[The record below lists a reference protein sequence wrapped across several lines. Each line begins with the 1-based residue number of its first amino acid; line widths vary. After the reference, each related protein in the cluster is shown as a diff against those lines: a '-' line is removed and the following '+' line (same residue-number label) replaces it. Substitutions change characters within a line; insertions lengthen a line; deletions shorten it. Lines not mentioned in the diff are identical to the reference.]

1 MELSWS
7 TFVLELINFLV
18 LVWILKRFLYKP
30 ILEVIA
36 RRKAGI
42 EQVRAEA
49 EDLHA
54 SAEQLRQQ
62 YEGRLAAWNRERQQ
76 ARDDLKRELEAERSR
91 GIEECRRELEE
102 EREKAQAVEASRQ
115 ADALALVQHT
125 ALAQGAGFASRL
137 LAAGAGADTQAG
149 LVELV
154 IAGLPQLPEERV
166 AAIRSSMAQT
176 PGDIVV
182 TSAFALTGDQRG
194 RLEQALSTI
203 TGTAT
208 PPRFELD
215 SELLAGV
222 RIKAGS
228 WILGCNLKD
237 ELDGMTEL
245 ASAQ

>member
-76 ARDDLKRELEAERSR
+76 ARDDLKRELE
-91 GIEECRRELEE
+91 
-102 EREKAQAVEASRQ
+102 V
-115 ADALALVQHT
+115 
-125 ALAQGAGFASRL
+125 
-137 LAAGAGADTQAG
+137 
-149 LVELV
+149 
-154 IAGLPQLPEERV
+154 
-166 AAIRSSMAQT
+166 
-176 PGDIVV
+176 
-182 TSAFALTGDQRG
+182 
-194 RLEQALSTI
+194 
-203 TGTAT
+203 
-208 PPRFELD
+208 
-215 SELLAGV
+215 
-222 RIKAGS
+222 
-228 WILGCNLKD
+228 
-237 ELDGMTEL
+237 
-245 ASAQ
+245 

>member
-36 RRKAGI
+36 QRKAGI
-42 EQVRAEA
+42 EKVRAEA

-54 SAEQLRQQ
+54 SAEQLRQH

-125 ALAQGAGFASRL
+125 ALTQGASFASRL
-137 LAAGAGADTQAG
+137 LTAGAGADTQAG

-154 IAGLPQLPEERV
+154 IADLPQLPEERV
-166 AAIRSSMAQT
+166 AAIRNSLAQT

-194 RLEQALSTI
+194 RLEQALSMI
-203 TGTAT
+203 IGTAT

-215 SELLAGV
+215 SKLLAGV
-222 RIKAGS
+222 RINAGS

-245 ASAQ
+245 ASAH